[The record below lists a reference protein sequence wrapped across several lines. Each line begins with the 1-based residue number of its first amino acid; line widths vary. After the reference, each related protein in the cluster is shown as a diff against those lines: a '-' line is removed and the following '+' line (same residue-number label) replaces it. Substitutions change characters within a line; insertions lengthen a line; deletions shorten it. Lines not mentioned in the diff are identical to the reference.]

1 MTKRDRKLAGGALLV
16 GGGFTVRGSVTAR
29 VRVGVRA
36 WVAVGVRLGGRLLAR
51 MMQCSSSDSE
61 KISPPASYAMVLK

>member
-36 WVAVGVRLGGRLLAR
+36 WVAVGVGLAWRLLAR
-51 MMQCSSSDSE
+51 IMQCSSSDSE